1 MEQNPCLYFLLLLR
15 QDNLVY
21 FRYLYGRFFQGNC
34 DFLVYFL
41 YLWIFL
47 VHIKIMGRHRREYP
61 LGKLRLKYPKQNYDK
76 QKAYTLYYEYTWLDD
91 APIRRDTGLR
101 VRVADWN
108 EKGTSGRGELRP
120 SYGTDYRR
128 QNTNLADALSKYD
141 STLQQYSLKHPHQ
154 ITSEVIRSIL
164 FDAPLTRRDEGRDFV
179 EYVLTNLNSRLV
191 KNKIGKSRYENGVSG
206 MKIFREFLQSQ
217 NEGTYRPDS
226 IYLGEISTDLIDRY
240 IEYRRK
246 IKGNTDATINHSL
259 TPIIQA
265 CEKARDEGL
274 IDTKLYSGIKDSRVV
289 ETPNLEEENF
299 DGKEKLTKDEI
310 QRLVEFYNTDTETR
324 RKEYIEMFLFAFHAG
339 GMRPI
344 DVMTLMWSSVNMEK
358 RELRKILI
366 KTAKG
371 KNPRHTIPLND
382 AAISILTK
390 WKERGRRQKFVF
402 DILDDSFDINDE
414 NALYYARNT
423 GERKINQ
430 SLAVVGEKIGLNIR
444 LTFKVARHTFAT
456 LALSDGMSIS
466 VVSRLL
472 GHSSTDTTE
481 SYYAEYLPHKL
492 DEELNKLGY
501 DFVPDLK

>member
-1 MEQNPCLYFLLLLR
+1 M
-15 QDNLVY
+15 
-21 FRYLYGRFFQGNC
+21 
-34 DFLVYFL
+34 
-41 YLWIFL
+41 
-47 VHIKIMGRHRREYP
+47 
-61 LGKLRLKYPKQNYDK
+61 KYPKRSYDK

-91 APIRRDTGLR
+91 APIRKDTGLR
-101 VRVADWN
+101 VKVADWN
-108 EKGTSGRGELRP
+108 EKGSSGKGELRP
-120 SYGTDYRR
+120 SFGADYRK
-128 QNTNLADALSKYD
+128 QNTTLADAISKYD

-154 ITSEVIRSIL
+154 MTSEVIRSVL
-164 FDAPLTRRDEGRDFV
+164 FDAPLTRQDEGRDFV
-179 EYVLTNLNSRLV
+179 EYVLSNLSSRLV
-191 KNKIGKSRYENGVSG
+191 KKKIGKSRYENGVSG

-217 NEGTYRPDS
+217 DLGTYKPDA
-226 IYLGEISTDLIDRY
+226 IYLGEISMSLIDRY

-246 IKGNTDATINHSL
+246 VKNNSDATINHSL

-274 IDTKLYSGIKDSRVV
+274 IDTKLYSNIKDSRVV
-289 ETPNLEEENF
+289 ETPNLDEEQF

-310 QRLVEFYNTDTETR
+310 QRLVEFYNTDTEVR

-344 DVMTLMWSSVNMEK
+344 DVMTLMWSNINMEK
-358 RELRKILI
+358 RELRKILV

-382 AAISILTK
+382 AAIAILKK
-390 WKERGRRQKFVF
+390 WMERRKRKKFVF
-402 DILDDSFDINDE
+402 DVLDDSFDVNDE
-414 NALYYARNT
+414 NALYYARNN

-466 VVSRLL
+466 VVSRFL

-481 SYYAEYLPHKL
+481 SYYAEYLPQKL

-501 DFVPDLK
+501 SFVPDLK